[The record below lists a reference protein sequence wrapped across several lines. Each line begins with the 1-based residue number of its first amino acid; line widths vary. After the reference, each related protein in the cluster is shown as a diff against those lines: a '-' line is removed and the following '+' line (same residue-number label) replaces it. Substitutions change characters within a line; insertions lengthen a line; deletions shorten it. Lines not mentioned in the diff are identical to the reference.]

1 MFLEKAKV
9 QNFRGIRSLAVDFE
23 ENSTFLIGENQ
34 WGKTSFLKAL
44 WMVLGKGTP
53 CKFEK
58 EDLYVPIEIKNSDNF
73 VQEDLVALVTGRESL
88 DFESNKD
95 ELDEQKRDYQVE
107 LKDERH
113 LIENLDDYLGSDEVN
128 FEDRC
133 IVSK

>member
-44 WMVLGKGTP
+44 WMALGKGTP

-58 EDLYVPIEIKNSDNF
+58 EDLYVPIEIKNSNNF
-73 VQEDLVALVTGRESL
+73 VQEDLVALVTGRE
-88 DFESNKD
+88 
-95 ELDEQKRDYQVE
+95 
-107 LKDERH
+107 
-113 LIENLDDYLGSDEVN
+113 
-128 FEDRC
+128 
-133 IVSK
+133 

>member
-58 EDLYVPIEIKNSDNF
+58 VVSDDTGKKLPPICIRLGALGGISNT
-73 VQEDLVALVTGRESL
+73 VATVFLPFMPVLHPLQGFQT
-88 DFESNKD
+88 
-95 ELDEQKRDYQVE
+95 
-107 LKDERH
+107 
-113 LIENLDDYLGSDEVN
+113 
-128 FEDRC
+128 
-133 IVSK
+133 